1 MKNKPEQPDP
11 PPDATARTA
20 QLNFRTT
27 PDLASWL
34 TEAATSAGTNRTEF
48 MERWLRLAKDAVEM
62 QQEVE
67 RKGHPV
73 TADELGDFLVGR
85 MIGLGLAGDLAEEMY
100 RVRREEQREMIEQM
114 RRERAEKAGKGA
126 DDDK

>member
-1 MKNKPEQPDP
+1 MKNKTEQSDP

-27 PDLASWL
+27 PDLAAWL
-34 TEAATSAGTNRTEF
+34 TDAATSAGTNRTEF

-67 RKGHPV
+67 RMGHSV
-73 TADELGDFLVGR
+73 TCDELGGFLVGR
-85 MIGLGLAGDLAEEMY
+85 MIGLGLAGELAEEMY
-100 RVRREEQREMIEQM
+100 RERREEQRRMFEEM
-114 RRERAEKAGKGA
+114 RRERAEKVGKGVPNA
-126 DDDK
+126 G